1 MRAGQQNGRLIIPAL
16 PMRTECI
23 ALLLGVLTAGF
34 VVAGCGRNGPG
45 ITEADSKAFAT
56 APADT
61 KALWE
66 QAVAADKTS
75 DYVAA
80 QAAFRQLRQQSLTP
94 EQQDA
99 VQNAARANGEKLLHA
114 FNKGDPAAQKA
125 MEALRQQDNP
135 RGPIPAGT
143 Q

>member
-1 MRAGQQNGRLIIPAL
+1 MRA
-16 PMRTECI
+16 ESI
-23 ALLLGVLTAGF
+23 ALLLGVLAAGL
-34 VVAGCGRNGPG
+34 VLAGCGRKAPG
-45 ITEADSKAFAT
+45 ITAAELRAFAN

-80 QAAFRQLRQQSLTP
+80 QAAFRQLREQSLTP
-94 EQQDA
+94 EQQAA
-99 VQNAARANGEKLLHA
+99 VQNAARANGEKLLEA

-125 MEALRQQDNP
+125 MEALRQQDNR

-143 Q
+143 R

>member
-1 MRAGQQNGRLIIPAL
+1 
-16 PMRTECI
+16 MRTKSI
-23 ALLLGVLTAGF
+23 ALLLGVLTAGL
-34 VVAGCGRNGPG
+34 VLAGCGRTSG
-45 ITEADSKAFAT
+45 ITAADSKAFAT

-80 QAAFRQLRQQSLTP
+80 QTAIRQLRQQSLTP
-94 EQQDA
+94 EQQGA
-99 VQNAARANGEKLLHA
+99 VENAARANGEKLLNA

-135 RGPIPAGT
+135 RGPPPAGT
-143 Q
+143 R